1 MSEAAALLR
10 QGIADLGLSVTLPVN
25 ERLLAYLKLLA
36 KWNRVYNLTAI
47 REETKWVSHHLLD
60 SLAVVPHLP
69 PGAIV
74 DVGSGAGFP
83 GIPIAFACPDRQVT
97 LLDSN
102 QKKGAFLTQASTELA
117 LPNVS
122 VVMERA
128 ESYHPVTAYD
138 VVIARAFSNMGDFIK
153 LAGHLLTPGGVLIAM
168 KGARPDAEIAQL
180 PGSWSADTIVPLHV
194 PYLEAKRHLIF
205 LRPTTAGNAVGT
217 T

>member
-1 MSEAAALLR
+1 MSQAAALLR
-10 QGIADLGLSVTLPVN
+10 RGIADLGLPLPLSAD
-25 ERLLAYLKLLA
+25 ERLLDYLRLLA

-69 PGAIV
+69 PGRIV
-74 DVGSGAGFP
+74 DVGSGAGLP

-117 LPNVS
+117 LTNVD
-122 VVMERA
+122 VLIGRA
-128 ESYHPVTAYD
+128 ESYRPAIAYD
-138 VVIARAFSNMGDFIK
+138 VVISRAFSSMGDFIK
-153 LAGHLLTPGGVLIAM
+153 LAGHLLKPGGVLAAM

-180 PGSWSADTIVPLHV
+180 TGSWTAETIVPLQV
-194 PYLEAKRHLIF
+194 PYLEAKRHLVL
-205 LRPTTAGNAVGT
+205 LRPGTLAEAV
-217 T
+217 